1 MHDLWYINKDKI
13 PDEMRFYEIE
23 YPFLIK
29 SPDNINTDT
38 YFCNSIKNNLY
49 KSIARIL
56 FNGEVLEYFL

>member
-38 YFCNSIKNNLY
+38 YFCNIIKNNW
-49 KSIARIL
+49 
-56 FNGEVLEYFL
+56 